1 MSNAEGSF
9 GSGSGRGSDP
19 VTAIFMA
26 MRDAWLA
33 GSAALKENVSGQGMP
48 GGNPGAASP
57 AASLLG
63 PMIGMLG
70 AVADMAAAG
79 RQHFEQP
86 GAKAATDSA
95 HGSTPG
101 VQGDPAAAADLLLPI
116 GHAMMIAA
124 NRSVSYWLGLAQIFE
139 SHQAKL
145 AQVVGLEAAE
155 GSPPGSERLVAAD
168 ELRAL
173 LREVGDLAT
182 REARILQNELSTL
195 DESLAQSFQP
205 PDSTGTYHRRWHTKP

>member
-1 MSNAEGSF
+1 MSKTEGGF
-9 GSGSGRGSDP
+9 GSGSGRSGHDP
-19 VTAIFMA
+19 FTGIFIA

-33 GSAALKENVSGQGMP
+33 VAPTESVSGRSMP
-48 GGNPGAASP
+48 GGNPGAAFP
-57 AASLLG
+57 AATLLG

-70 AVADMAAAG
+70 AIADLAAAN
-79 RQHFEQP
+79 RQRDDQP
-86 GAKAATDSA
+86 GAAAAA
-95 HGSTPG
+95 HSPPNG
-101 VQGDPAAAADLLLPI
+101 QDDPAADFLLPI

-139 SHQAKL
+139 SHQAGL
-145 AQVVGLEAAE
+145 AQAVGAKAIDGNAA
-155 GSPPGSERLVAAD
+155 GSDRLVAAD

-195 DESLAQSFQP
+195 DDSLAQSFQQS
-205 PDSTGTYHRRWHTKP
+205 DLSGSYNRRWRTKV

>member
-1 MSNAEGSF
+1 MSKAEGGF
-9 GSGSGRGSDP
+9 GSGSGRSGHDP
-19 VTAIFMA
+19 VTGIFIA

-33 GSAALKENVSGQGMP
+33 VAPRESVSERSMP
-48 GGNPGAASP
+48 GGNPGAAFP
-57 AASLLG
+57 ATTLLG

-70 AVADMAAAG
+70 AIADLAAAN
-79 RQHFEQP
+79 RQRFEQP
-86 GAKAATDSA
+86 GAAAAA
-95 HGSTPG
+95 HSPPNG
-101 VQGDPAAAADLLLPI
+101 QDDPAADFLLPI

-139 SHQAKL
+139 SHQAGL
-145 AQVVGLEAAE
+145 AQAVGAKAIDGNAA
-155 GSPPGSERLVAAD
+155 GSKRLVAAD

-195 DESLAQSFQP
+195 DDSLAQSFQQS
-205 PDSTGTYHRRWHTKP
+205 DLSGSYNRRWRTKV

>member
-1 MSNAEGSF
+1 MSNATGSF
-9 GSGSGRGSDP
+9 GSGRSGHDP
-19 VTAIFMA
+19 VTGIFIA

-33 GSAALKENVSGQGMP
+33 IAPRESVSGRPMP
-48 GGNPGAASP
+48 GGNPGAAAP
-57 AASLLG
+57 ATTLLG
-63 PMIGMLG
+63 PMIGVLG
-70 AVADMAAAG
+70 AIADLAAANRQRFDQADG
-79 RQHFEQP
+79 RTAAGSAP
-86 GAKAATDSA
+86 G
-95 HGSTPG
+95 G
-101 VQGDPAAAADLLLPI
+101 QGDPVAADLLLPI

-145 AQVVGLEAAE
+145 AQGIGAEAIDGNA
-155 GSPPGSERLVAAD
+155 GGSERLVAAD

-195 DESLAQSFQP
+195 DENLAQSFQQP
-205 PDSTGTYHRRWHTKP
+205 ELSGSYHRRWRTKV

>member
-1 MSNAEGSF
+1 MSNADGSF
-9 GSGSGRGSDP
+9 GSGRSGHDP
-19 VTAIFMA
+19 VTGIFIA

-33 GSAALKENVSGQGMP
+33 GVALKEHVSGQSIIA
-48 GGNPGAASP
+48 GGNPGAFP
-57 AASLLG
+57 AATLLG
-63 PMIGMLG
+63 PMIGVLDAM
-70 AVADMAAAG
+70 ADLAAAN
-79 RQHFEQP
+79 RQRFDQAS
-86 GAKAATDSA
+86 G
-95 HGSTPG
+95 G
-101 VQGDPAAAADLLLPI
+101 AAAHSPPGGQDDPVAADFLLPM

-145 AQVVGLEAAE
+145 AQAVGVEAIE
-155 GSPPGSERLVAAD
+155 GSTPGSERLVAAD

-195 DESLAQSFQP
+195 DESLAQSFQH
-205 PDSTGTYHRRWHTKP
+205 PDLSGSYRRRWRSKV